1 MAYIVDLII
10 IMQMIFII
18 SEGRVDGVVQRKEVE
33 SVLKDF
39 EANQR
44 NNIHRDIKR
53 FVQQMGVM
61 KAVVGKDNVFDKVV
75 QLIDHHRAR
84 GDDSRRAEAPA

>member
-18 SEGRVDGVVQRKEVE
+18 SQGRADGVVTREEVE
-33 SVLKDF
+33 GVLKDF

-44 NNIHRDIKR
+44 RKVHRDIRK
-53 FVQQMGVM
+53 FVREEGVF
-61 KAVVGKDNVFDKVV
+61 KGKDIVLEKMVE
-75 QLIDHHRAR
+75 LISQSLTLEGR
-84 GDDSRRAEAPA
+84 

>member
-18 SEGRVDGVVQRKEVE
+18 SQGRVDGVVTGKEVE
-33 SVLKDF
+33 GVLKDF

-44 NNIHRDIKR
+44 SRVHRDIRK
-53 FVQQMGVM
+53 FVREEGVFQGRDIALEKM
-61 KAVVGKDNVFDKVV
+61 VE
-75 QLIDHHRAR
+75 LI
-84 GDDSRRAEAPA
+84 GQSLTPLEGQ

>member
-18 SEGRVDGVVQRKEVE
+18 SQGRVDGVVTREEVE
-33 SVLKDF
+33 GVLKDF

-44 NNIHRDIKR
+44 SRVHRDIRK
-53 FVQQMGVM
+53 FVREEGVFKGRDIVLEKM
-61 KAVVGKDNVFDKVV
+61 VE
-75 QLIDHHRAR
+75 LI
-84 GDDSRRAEAPA
+84 GQSLTPPEGQ

>member
-18 SEGRVDGVVQRKEVE
+18 SQGRVDGVVTREEVE
-33 SVLKDF
+33 GVLKDF

-44 NNIHRDIKR
+44 SRVHRDIRK
-53 FVQQMGVM
+53 FVREGVF
-61 KAVVGKDNVFDKVV
+61 KGRDIVLDKMVE
-75 QLIDHHRAR
+75 LI
-84 GDDSRRAEAPA
+84 GQSLTPPEGQ

>member
-18 SEGRVDGVVQRKEVE
+18 SQGRADGVVTREEVE
-33 SVLKDF
+33 GVLKDF

-44 NNIHRDIKR
+44 SRVHQEIRKFVREEGVFKGRDIVLVKM
-53 FVQQMGVM
+53 VE
-61 KAVVGKDNVFDKVV
+61 
-75 QLIDHHRAR
+75 LI
-84 GDDSRRAEAPA
+84 GQSLTPLEGQ

>member
-18 SEGRVDGVVQRKEVE
+18 SQGREDGVVKPEEVE
-33 SVLKDF
+33 DVLKDF

-44 NNIHRDIKR
+44 SKVHQDIKK
-53 FVQQMGVM
+53 FVREEGVF
-61 KAVVGKDNVFDKVV
+61 KGKEIVLEKMVE
-75 QLIDHHRAR
+75 LIGQSLTPSKGSDGHIF
-84 GDDSRRAEAPA
+84 

>member
-18 SEGRVDGVVQRKEVE
+18 SQGRADGVVTREEVE
-33 SVLKDF
+33 GVLKDF

-44 NNIHRDIKR
+44 SNVHRDIRK
-53 FVQQMGVM
+53 FVREEGVFKGRDIVLEKM
-61 KAVVGKDNVFDKVV
+61 VE
-75 QLIDHHRAR
+75 LI
-84 GDDSRRAEAPA
+84 GQSLSPLEGQ

>member
-18 SEGRVDGVVQRKEVE
+18 SQGRADGVVTREEVE
-33 SVLKDF
+33 DVLKDF

-44 NNIHRDIKR
+44 SRVHRDIRKFVREEGVFKR
-53 FVQQMGVM
+53 RDIVLEKMV
-61 KAVVGKDNVFDKVV
+61 A
-75 QLIDHHRAR
+75 LIGHSLTPLEER
-84 GDDSRRAEAPA
+84 

>member
-18 SEGRVDGVVQRKEVE
+18 SQGRVDGVVTREEVE
-33 SVLKDF
+33 GVLKEF

-44 NNIHRDIKR
+44 SRVHQDIRKFVREEGVFKGRDI
-53 FVQQMGVM
+53 VL
-61 KAVVGKDNVFDKVV
+61 DKMVE
-75 QLIDHHRAR
+75 LI
-84 GDDSRRAEAPA
+84 GQSLTPPEGQ

>member
-18 SEGRVDGVVQRKEVE
+18 SKGREDGIVKPEEVE
-33 SVLKDF
+33 DVLKDF

-44 NNIHRDIKR
+44 GKVHQDIRK
-53 FVQQMGVM
+53 FVREEGVF
-61 KAVVGKDNVFDKVV
+61 KGKDIVLDKIVE
-75 QLIDHHRAR
+75 LI
-84 GDDSRRAEAPA
+84 GQTPLEGK